1 MAQQDFA
8 AKWLGLEKGPDGEYV
23 LTAKSVITS
32 IGGKW
37 GLVESA
43 IPPMSFSLS
52 YGAYK
57 NVYLSVGLALSL
69 TLLVAVG
76 QVIRKRPVMNAL
88 ASFLGVGL
96 AAWLAT
102 SGGSSG
108 ASARDFFLKD
118 FAVNGVWIVGL
129 LVSVV
134 VGRPAFGF
142 LAHALSD
149 VPDDWRS
156 VRKIRA
162 KMSLMTLFW
171 VVLFATRLLVQLPL
185 YLANDVVMLGY
196 VKTALG
202 LPFFAL
208 WITLSWLIVSKPS
221 KLRG

>member
-1 MAQQDFA
+1 VAEQDFA
-8 AKWLGLEKGPDGEYV
+8 AKWLGLAKDPNGEYV
-23 LTAKSVITS
+23 LTAKSLITS

-52 YGAYK
+52 FGAYK

-69 TLLVAVG
+69 TLLVAIG
-76 QVIRKRPVMNAL
+76 QVIRKRPIMNAF

-102 SGGSSG
+102 NGGADG

-129 LVSVV
+129 LVSVAI
-134 VGRPAFGF
+134 GRPAFGY

-149 VPDDWRS
+149 VPDNWRT
-156 VRKIRA
+156 VKTVRA
-162 KMSLMTLFW
+162 KMSLMTVFW
-171 VVLFATRLLVQLPL
+171 VVLFATRLLVELPL

-208 WITLSWLIVSKPS
+208 WITLSWLITAKPA
-221 KLRG
+221 KARQ

>member
-1 MAQQDFA
+1 MSQQDFA
-8 AKWLGLEKGPDGEYV
+8 AKWLGLEKDSEGEYV

-37 GLVESA
+37 GLLESA

-52 YGAYK
+52 YGAFK
-57 NVYLSVGLALSL
+57 NVYLSVGIALSL
-69 TLLVAVG
+69 TLLVAIG
-76 QVIRKRPVMNAL
+76 QIIRKRPVMNAL

-102 SGGSSG
+102 SGGANG

-118 FAVNGVWIVGL
+118 FAVNGLWIIGL
-129 LVSVV
+129 LVSIA

-156 VRKIRA
+156 VARIRFR
-162 KMSLMTLFW
+162 MSLMTLFW

-208 WITLSWLIVSKPS
+208 WITLSWLFVTKPS
-221 KLRG
+221 KRRG

>member
-1 MAQQDFA
+1 MAEQDFA
-8 AKWLGLEKGPDGEYV
+8 AKWLGLAKDASGEYV
-23 LTAKSVITS
+23 LTAKSVINS

-52 YGAYK
+52 FGVYK

-69 TLLVAVG
+69 TLLVAIG
-76 QVIRKRPVMNAL
+76 QIIRKRPIMNAF

-102 SGGSSG
+102 NGGADG

-129 LVSVV
+129 LVSIAI
-134 VGRPAFGF
+134 GRPAFGY

-149 VPDDWRS
+149 VPDNWRT
-156 VRKIRA
+156 VKFIRA

-171 VVLFATRLLVQLPL
+171 VILFSTRLLVELPL

-208 WITLSWLIVSKPS
+208 WITLSWLFTSKPS
-221 KLRG
+221 KARP